1 MLRKNDEVVTQ
12 YGGAK
17 MEDFKELYFYLFGKV
32 ADALEEL
39 EKENIGRAKEILIT
53 AMQEAEKKFIENED
67 AEWKI
72 GVTTQGR
79 LYEQSLS
86 HLRWQ
91 PPLHKGAFEAEWQTR
106 QKDAPLGASFD
117 A

>member
-39 EKENIGRAKEILIT
+39 EKENIGRAKELLLT
-53 AMQEAEKKFIENED
+53 AMQEAEERYIEE
-67 AEWKI
+67 E
-72 GVTTQGR
+72 
-79 LYEQSLS
+79 
-86 HLRWQ
+86 
-91 PPLHKGAFEAEWQTR
+91 
-106 QKDAPLGASFD
+106 
-117 A
+117 

>member
-53 AMQEAEKKFIENED
+53 AMQEAEERYIKDED

-72 GVTTQGR
+72 RTTTQGR
-79 LYEQSLS
+79 PYNARGE
-86 HLRWQ
+86 RIAA
-91 PPLHKGAFEAEWQTR
+91 PPAAARNDRE
-106 QKDAPLGASFD
+106 
-117 A
+117 